1 MKRISPRE
9 ARRLMQRMGM
19 EVEEIQ
25 GIEEVVFIM
34 KDKKIIIKNPQVM
47 IMKIG
52 GQKIYQVIGE
62 EKEEKEEEKIEIPE
76 EDIQLVAAQTGKSFE
91 EAKKAL
97 EITKG
102 DIAQAIIL
110 LTSK

>member
-19 EVEEIQ
+19 EVEEVQ
-25 GIEEVVFIM
+25 GIEEVLFIM
-34 KDKKIIIKNPQVM
+34 KEKKIIIKNPQVM

-62 EKEEKEEEKIEIPE
+62 EREEKEEEKIEIPE
-76 EDIQLVAAQTGKSFE
+76 EDIQLVAAQTGKSIE
-91 EAKKAL
+91 EARRAL
-97 EITKG
+97 ETTKG

>member
-1 MKRISPRE
+1 MKKISPRE
-9 ARRLMQRMGM
+9 ARRLMQKMGM

-25 GIEEVVFIM
+25 GVEEVIFIT
-34 KDKKIIIKNPQVM
+34 KDKKITIKNPHVM

-52 GQKIYQVIGE
+52 GQKIYQVIG
-62 EKEEKEEEKIEIPE
+62 EEKEEEKIEIPE
-76 EDIQLVAAQTGKSFE
+76 EDIQLVAAQTGRSFE
-91 EAKKAL
+91 EARKAL
-97 EITKG
+97 EATKG

>member
-19 EVEEIQ
+19 EVEEVQ
-25 GIEEVVFIM
+25 GIEEVLFIM
-34 KDKKIIIKNPQVM
+34 KEKKIIIKNPQVM

-62 EKEEKEEEKIEIPE
+62 EREEKEEEKIEIPE
-76 EDIQLVAAQTGKSFE
+76 EDIQLVAAQTGKSIE
-91 EAKKAL
+91 EARKAL
-97 EITKG
+97 ETTKG

>member
-19 EVEEIQ
+19 EVEEVQ
-25 GIEEVVFIM
+25 GIEEVLFIM
-34 KDKKIIIKNPQVM
+34 KEKKIIIKNPQVM

-62 EKEEKEEEKIEIPE
+62 EREEREEEKIEIPE
-76 EDIQLVAAQTGKSFE
+76 EDIQLVAAQTGKSIE
-91 EAKKAL
+91 EARRAL
-97 EITKG
+97 ETTKG